1 MPLITRSSR
10 ASIDGA
16 QSMYHQT
23 LAGNAIAGE
32 TIPAVC
38 ACKVNANG
46 TIGIAAS
53 ADAVVGVTAI
63 DALAGEPVTLFGVQT
78 RARYSDGGLTPGG
91 LLYIGAGG
99 VLDTTAPT
107 VAAGAPAPVA
117 LAVAL
122 SANDILIT
130 RSV

>member
-1 MPLITRSSR
+1 MPTIPRSAR
-10 ASIDGA
+10 ASIDTA

-23 LAGNAIAGE
+23 LAGDAIAAE

-46 TIGIAAS
+46 TIGIALA

-63 DALAGEPVTLFGVQT
+63 DALPGEPVTLFGAQT
-78 RARYSDGGLTPGG
+78 RAKYSDGGLTPGV
-91 LLYIGAGG
+91 LLYIGVGG
-99 VLDTTAPT
+99 VLDTTA
-107 VAAGAPAPVA
+107 AGTA

-122 SANDILIT
+122 SVDNILIV
-130 RSV
+130 RSI